1 MANAT
6 TRSEKINDVLT
17 GRVGTAAKQFL
28 GTTGVS
34 FLSDS
39 LGIKWIG
46 ALAAPAL
53 LMIDQVIHRRVVRGR
68 YRDVLT
74 MYGPEISALSGVA
87 LPDLT
92 IETAREILDA
102 NRSNPKFAAI
112 NEWLG
117 INERI
122 DRQRLGVSII
132 VAGLTAIGV
141 LGMALAG
148 AGPIVTSVVIGT
160 AMTLINNVGNDMIAI
175 NSQEANAK
183 SVGVVVREIAQQA
196 TMQQVQP
203 AKLLQAH
210 LQAKPKLKAEVEQRF
225 QKPYDEMTLG
235 EKNEVVQFFDVPLK
249 LSETAE
255 KLNRGAMRP
264 TEMSW
269 IVYGQRSGAP
279 ERAVAP
285 SASGSYET
293 NAATRTDFVS
303 RLQQPDA
310 LEKMTGPTIH

>member
-1 MANAT
+1 MTNAL

-34 FLSDS
+34 YLSNA

-53 LMIDQVIHRRVVRGR
+53 LMIDQVIYQQVVRGR

-92 IETAREILDA
+92 IEKTREILDTNRA
-102 NRSNPKFAAI
+102 NPRFAAI
-112 NEWLG
+112 SEWLG

-122 DRQRLGVSII
+122 DRQRLGASII

-141 LGMALAG
+141 VGMALAG
-148 AGPIVTSVVIGT
+148 VAPLVTSVVIGT
-160 AMTLINNVGNDMIAI
+160 AMTLISNVAIDMIAI

-183 SVGVVVREIAQQA
+183 SVGVVVREIVQQA
-196 TMQQVQP
+196 AMQQVEP

-210 LQAKPKLKAEVEQRF
+210 LQVRPELQAQVTQRF
-225 QKPYDEMTLG
+225 HKPYAEMTLG
-235 EKNEVVQFFDVPLK
+235 EKNEVVQFFDAPLK
-249 LSETAE
+249 LSETAD
-255 KLNRGAMRP
+255 KINRGAMRP

-279 ERAVAP
+279 ERVIAP
-285 SASGSYET
+285 RASGSCET
-293 NAATRTDFVS
+293 SATTRTDFVA

-310 LEKMTGPTIH
+310 PEKMTGITIH